1 MTLLRLFCCGDR
13 FAAQAVTSLSGFLL
27 LHQPKVYR
35 PGKRGEF
42 SLGRKNKNGRSRPHV
57 NKYINQK
64 GRLLRKQHTARS
76 EKSAQKEAL
85 RQDIPQQDSPQQM
98 VQRFAIRFLNDKS
111 YETLEAALKEKDVDS
126 AFRAAHTLK
135 GVCVNLGFDKLYE
148 VSSALT
154 EKLRAKEL
162 DGTDVMFEKVKEQYD
177 ITVNAIRKLQ

>member
-1 MTLLRLFCCGDR
+1 MTIQECYKKMGADYEDVLKRLYSEGMIR
-13 FAAQAVTSLSGFLL
+13 NFARMFLDDDSY
-27 LHQPKVYR
+27 PKL
-35 PGKRGEF
+35 E
-42 SLGRKNKNGRSRPHV
+42 RS
-57 NKYINQK
+57 
-64 GRLLRKQHTARS
+64 
-76 EKSAQKEAL
+76 
-85 RQDIPQQDSPQQM
+85 
-98 VQRFAIRFLNDKS
+98 
-111 YETLEAALKEKDVDS
+111 LKEENVEE